1 MTHSDFA
8 TAILRSLAQPS
19 SDTSAIAIDDR
30 RRRNAG
36 RCMTA
41 LACARLGQPGN
52 QPEHVRHS
60 LFKWNGGFIGLRNS
74 RVADQFWTNLFP
86 SVSEELHS
94 LADKSPV
101 AYLFLHWD
109 LEQGVFHAWAVPEDI
124 AFASVADVPRD
135 AVTGRR
141 TIRISP
147 EDHQLKNSPE
157 APSFA
162 PYYARVELSPFER
175 EKLLEAIKTDDN
187 LKEERLASELPNEAV
202 PQDVDG
208 EAPETALDDDDS
220 DEVIAATYTQD
231 TVQFILDLPDH
242 DSDGAWHEK
251 NKRRYKAVLRDPSQ
265 QIVNQLRAKYIQ
277 RLSPAVAGGKRHL
290 SILNKNDYGKGGYH
304 DHYWY
309 AFYDPATG
317 SKTKSVQLYVR
328 FLGRER
334 VWRYGLAMGNYC
346 EEYLDR
352 LVAVVEANRS
362 LVAEYIRSA
371 PADTLIRLYSGEG
384 TVQLSPS
391 EFAESLAQPAK
402 ARFGLEGPLT
412 DIEII
417 REFSLTTLVDH
428 AATFVDEVGEY
439 FTWAWPFFEAAMTGR
454 WNAAASKPS
463 KAEIID
469 DAASDVDEDAP
480 ETLKKLAELTALRE
494 SFLEDLDEA
503 LSARQQAI
511 LVGPPGTS
519 KTFVARQ
526 FARYFVRQRG
536 GRPQGTSDVLY
547 MHANWTYEDF
557 FEGLKPTSKDGVLSF
572 EPRLGFFL
580 EWVHRLKDYAPGSR
594 HVLVLDE
601 INRCDTAAVLG
612 ELLQLLEY
620 RGTTVRLLSGRSFVF
635 PSNLFIIGTMNSA
648 DRSIGRLDLALRR
661 RFLWLNLHSE
671 PDTLARWLKRPGN
684 NPLGF
689 SAESLTRVNEVLE
702 EHGIPP
708 EQHIG
713 HALFMLQRRG
723 EDDTT
728 SPMLDIPL
736 SERRLRQ
743 IVRFSVVPYVRE
755 LLTMQFGQADLDL
768 LRQIEDLLLE
778 CVDRPTSDASGVLN
792 DGGPQA

>member
-1 MTHSDFA
+1 MDHAHFA
-8 TAILRSLAQPS
+8 ASILHSLAQPS
-19 SDTSAIAIDDR
+19 SDTPAITIDDR

-36 RCMTA
+36 RCMTT

-141 TIRISP
+141 TILISP

-162 PYYARVELSPFER
+162 PYYSRVELSPFER

-187 LKEERLASELPNEAV
+187 LKEERLASELPNDAV
-202 PQDVDG
+202 SQDVDS

-220 DEVIAATYTQD
+220 DEAIAATYAQD

-242 DSDGAWHEK
+242 DSDGAWHEQ

-265 QIVNQLRAKYIQ
+265 QIIDQLRAKYIQ

-290 SILNKNDYGKGGYH
+290 SILKKNDYGKGGYH

-346 EEYLDR
+346 EEYLER
-352 LVAVVEANRS
+352 LVAVVDANRS
-362 LVAEYIRSA
+362 VVADYTRSA
-371 PADTLIRLYSGEG
+371 PADTLIRLYSGTD
-384 TVQLSPS
+384 TVQLSSS
-391 EFAESLAQPAK
+391 EFAESLAQPAT
-402 ARFGLEGPLT
+402 ARFGLDGPLT
-412 DIEII
+412 DIAIV
-417 REFSLTTLVDH
+417 REFPLSTLVDH
-428 AATFVDEVGEY
+428 GATFVDEVGGY
-439 FTWAWPFFEAAMTGR
+439 FTWLWPFFEAAMTGR
-454 WNAAASKPS
+454 WNAPAPKP
-463 KAEIID
+463 ANAQLID
-469 DAASDVDEDAP
+469 DAASEVDEDVP
-480 ETLKKLAELTALRE
+480 ETTKELAELTALPE
-494 SFLEDLDEA
+494 LFLDDLEDA
-503 LSARQQAI
+503 LLARQQAI

-536 GRPQGTSDVLY
+536 SRPQGTSDVLY

-557 FEGLKPTSKDGVLSF
+557 FEGLKPNSKDGVLNF

-580 EWVHRLKDYAPGSR
+580 EWVQRLKDYAPGSR

-620 RGTTVRLLSGRSFVF
+620 RGTTVRLLSGRNFVF

-661 RFLWLNLHSE
+661 RFLWLNLHSQ

-684 NPLGF
+684 NPPGF
-689 SAESLTRVNEVLE
+689 KAESLARVNEALE

-723 EDDTT
+723 EDDVT

-755 LLTMQFGQADLDL
+755 LLTMQFGQADSDL
-768 LRQIEDLLLE
+768 LRQVEDLLLE
-778 CVDRPTSDASGVLN
+778 CVEQPASVTFGVLN
-792 DGGPQA
+792 DGEPQA

>member
-1 MTHSDFA
+1 MT
-8 TAILRSLAQPS
+8 T
-19 SDTSAIAIDDR
+19 
-30 RRRNAG
+30 
-36 RCMTA
+36 
-41 LACARLGQPGN
+41 LACARLGQSGN
-52 QPEHVRHS
+52 EPQHVRHS
-60 LFKWNGGFIGLRNS
+60 LFEWNGGVIGLRNS
-74 RVADQFWTNLFP
+74 RVSDQFWSYLRP
-86 SVSEELHS
+86 SISEELHS
-94 LADKSPV
+94 LGEKVPV

-109 LEQGVFHAWAVPEDI
+109 VEQGVFHAWAIPEDI
-124 AFASVADVPRD
+124 AYTALSEVPRND
-135 AVTGRR
+135 SAGGK
-141 TIRISP
+141 TILISP
-147 EDHQLKNSPE
+147 NDHQLKNSTHS
-157 APSFA
+157 PSFS
-162 PYYARVELSPFER
+162 PFYSRVELSPFER

-187 LKEERLASELPNEAV
+187 IKEERLASELPNVAV
-202 PQDVDG
+202 PQDGDSG
-208 EAPETALDDDDS
+208 SAEKAPDDDGFD
-220 DEVIAATYTQD
+220 DVIASTYTMD
-231 TVQFILDLPDH
+231 TVQFILDLPNHETDA
-242 DSDGAWHEK
+242 AWHEQ
-251 NKRRYKAVLRDPSQ
+251 NKRRYQAVLRDPSQ
-265 QIVNQLRAKYIQ
+265 QIVDQLRAKYIQ

-290 SILNKNDYGKGGYH
+290 SILKKNDYGKGGYH

-317 SKTKSVQLYVR
+317 SKTKSVQLYVHFR
-328 FLGRER
+328 GREQI
-334 VWRYGLAMGNYC
+334 WGYGFATGNYS

-352 LVAVVEANRS
+352 LVAVVEAHRPS
-362 LVAEYIRSA
+362 VADYIRSA

-391 EFAESLAQPAK
+391 EFAESLDQPAK
-402 ARFGLEGPLT
+402 DRFGLEGPLT

-417 REFSLTTLVDH
+417 REFPLATLVDH

-439 FTWAWPFFEAAMTGR
+439 FTWAWPFFQAAMTGR

-702 EHGIPP
+702 EHGISP

-723 EDDTT
+723 EDDVT

-755 LLTMQFGQADLDL
+755 LLTMQFGQADSDL

>member
-1 MTHSDFA
+1 MDHAHFAASILHSL
-8 TAILRSLAQPS
+8 TQPS
-19 SDTSAIAIDDR
+19 SDTSAITIDDR

-36 RCMTA
+36 RCMTT

-60 LFKWNGGFIGLRNS
+60 LLKWNGGFIGLRNS
-74 RVADQFWTNLFP
+74 RVSDQFWSYLRP
-86 SVSEELHS
+86 SISEELHS
-94 LADKSPV
+94 LGEKVQV

-109 LEQGVFHAWAVPEDI
+109 VEQGVFHAWAIPEDI
-124 AFASVADVPRD
+124 AYTALSEVPKND
-135 AVTGRR
+135 SAGGK
-141 TIRISP
+141 TILISP
-147 EDHQLKNSPE
+147 DDHQLKNSTHS
-157 APSFA
+157 PSFS
-162 PYYARVELSPFER
+162 PFYSRVELSPFER

-187 LKEERLASELPNEAV
+187 IKEERLASELPNVAV
-202 PQDVDG
+202 PQDG
-208 EAPETALDDDDS
+208 ESRSSVKAPEDYDFDDVS
-220 DEVIAATYTQD
+220 ASTYAQD
-231 TVQFILDLPDH
+231 TIQFILDLPNH
-242 DSDGAWHEK
+242 ETDGAWHEQ

-277 RLSPAVAGGKRHL
+277 RLSPTVAGGKRHL
-290 SILNKNDYGKGGYH
+290 SILKKNDYGKGGYH

-352 LVAVVEANRS
+352 LAAVVEANRS
-362 LVAEYIRSA
+362 LVADYTRSA

-391 EFAESLAQPAK
+391 EFAESLAQPAT
-402 ARFGLEGPLT
+402 AQFGLDGPLT
-412 DIEII
+412 DIVII
-417 REFSLTTLVDH
+417 REFPLSSLVDH
-428 AATFVDEVGEY
+428 AATFVEEVGEY
-439 FTWAWPFFEAAMTGR
+439 FTWLWPFFEAAMTGR
-454 WNAAASKPS
+454 WNAPASMS
-463 KAEIID
+463 ANVELID
-469 DAASDVDEDAP
+469 DAASEVDEDVP
-480 ETLKKLAELTALRE
+480 ETLMELAELTALSE
-494 SFLEDLDEA
+494 PFLDDLEDA
-503 LSARQQAI
+503 LLARQQAI

-519 KTFVARQ
+519 KTFVARH
-526 FARYFVRQRG
+526 FARYFVRQRV

>member
-1 MTHSDFA
+1 
-8 TAILRSLAQPS
+8 
-19 SDTSAIAIDDR
+19 
-30 RRRNAG
+30 
-36 RCMTA
+36 MTA

-141 TIRISP
+141 TILISP

-187 LKEERLASELPNEAV
+187 LKEERLASELPNDAV

-290 SILNKNDYGKGGYH
+290 SILKKNDYGKGGYH

-371 PADTLIRLYSGEG
+371 PADTLIRLYSGES

-412 DIEII
+412 DISII
-417 REFSLTTLVDH
+417 REFPLSTLVDH

-439 FTWAWPFFEAAMTGR
+439 FTWVWPLFEAAMTGH
-454 WNAAASKPS
+454 WNATASKPA
-463 KAEIID
+463 KAAIID
-469 DAASDVDEDAP
+469 DVDEDAP
-480 ETLKKLAELTALRE
+480 ETLKELAELTALPE
-494 SFLEDLDEA
+494 AFLDDLEEA
-503 LSARQQAI
+503 LWARQQAI

-526 FARYFVRQRG
+526 FARYFARLRS
-536 GRPQGTSDVLY
+536 GRPQGKSDVLY

-557 FEGLKPTSKDGVLSF
+557 FEGLKPTSKDGVLNF

-580 EWVHRLKDYAPGSR
+580 EWVQQLKDYAPESR

-620 RGTTVRLLSGRSFVF
+620 RGTEVRLLSGRSFVF
-635 PSNLFIIGTMNSA
+635 PSNLYIIGTMNSA

-661 RFLWLNLHSE
+661 RFLWLNLHSQ
-671 PDTLARWLKRPGN
+671 PDTLARWLKRAGN

-689 SAESLTRVNEVLE
+689 KAESLVRVNEVLE

-723 EDDTT
+723 EDDVT

-755 LLTMQFGQADLDL
+755 LLTMQFGQADSDL

>member
-8 TAILRSLAQPS
+8 AAILRSLAQPPL
-19 SDTSAIAIDDR
+19 DISAITIDDR

-36 RCMTA
+36 RCMTT
-41 LACARLGQPGN
+41 LACARLGQSGN

-94 LADKSPV
+94 LADKGPV

-109 LEQGVFHAWAVPEDI
+109 LEQGVIHAWAIPEDI
-124 AFASVADVPRD
+124 AAPAVADVPRD
-135 AVTGRR
+135 AVTGRS
-141 TIRISP
+141 TILISP
-147 EDHQLKNSPE
+147 EDHQLKSSPD

-162 PYYARVELSPFER
+162 PYYSRVELSSFER

-187 LKEERLASELPNEAV
+187 VKEQRVASELPEDATPNNG
-202 PQDVDG
+202 DG
-208 EAPETALDDDDS
+208 ESSEMAVDDDES
-220 DEVIAATYTQD
+220 DESIVATYTQE
-231 TVQFILDLPDH
+231 TVQFILELPNH
-242 DSDGAWHEK
+242 ETDGAWHER
-251 NKRRYKAVLRDPSQ
+251 NKRRYETFLRDPSQ
-265 QIVNQLRAKYIQ
+265 QIVDQLRVNYIQ

-290 SILNKNDYGKGGYH
+290 SILKKNDYGKGGYH

-309 AFYDPATG
+309 AFYDPAAG
-317 SKTKSVQLYVR
+317 SKTKSVQLYVSL
-328 FLGRER
+328 LGRER
-334 VWRYGLAMGNYC
+334 VWRYGLSMGNSC
-346 EEYLDR
+346 EEYLGR
-352 LVAVVEANRS
+352 LVTAVDANRAA
-362 LVAEYIRSA
+362 VARYIGSA
-371 PADTLIRLYSGEG
+371 PADTLISLVTG
-384 TVQLSPS
+384 TDSVEHTPA
-391 EFAESLAQPAK
+391 EFATLLTKSSEPWLGLDKSL
-402 ARFGLEGPLT
+402 T
-412 DIEII
+412 NIDIL
-417 REFSLTTLVDH
+417 REFPLATLPEH
-428 AATFVDEVGEY
+428 AATLVDEVGEY
-439 FTWAWPFFEAAMTGR
+439 FMWTWPFFEAAMTGR
-454 WNAAASKPS
+454 WNAPPDDDGK
-463 KAEIID
+463 ID

-480 ETLKKLAELTALRE
+480 ETLKALAELTALPE
-494 SFLEDLDEA
+494 AFLEDLEEA
-503 LSARQQAI
+503 LWARQQAI

-536 GRPQGTSDVLY
+536 GHPQGTSDVLY

-572 EPRLGFFL
+572 EPRAGFFL
-580 EWVHRLKDYAPGSR
+580 EWVQRLKDYAPGSR

-620 RGTTVRLLSGRSFVF
+620 RGTTVRLLSGRSFVL

-661 RFLWLNLHSE
+661 RFLWLNLHSQ

-689 SAESLTRVNEVLE
+689 KAESLTRVNDVLV
-702 EHGIPP
+702 EHRIPP

-723 EDDTT
+723 EDDVT

-736 SERRLRQ
+736 NERRLRQ
-743 IVRFSVVPYVRE
+743 IVRFSVLPYVRE
-755 LLTMQFGQADLDL
+755 LLTMQFGQADADL
-768 LRQIEDLLLE
+768 LRQVEDLLLE
-778 CVDRPTSDASGVLN
+778 CVDRPMS
-792 DGGPQA
+792 

>member
-1 MTHSDFA
+1 
-8 TAILRSLAQPS
+8 
-19 SDTSAIAIDDR
+19 
-30 RRRNAG
+30 
-36 RCMTA
+36 MTA
-41 LACARLGQPGN
+41 LACARLGQSGN

-101 AYLFLHWD
+101 AYVFLHWD

-141 TIRISP
+141 TILISP

-208 EAPETALDDDDS
+208 EAPETAADDDDS

-290 SILNKNDYGKGGYH
+290 SILKKNDYGKGGYH

-362 LVAEYIRSA
+362 LVADYIRSA

-391 EFAESLAQPAK
+391 EFAESLVQPAK
-402 ARFGLEGPLT
+402 AQFGLDGPLT

-417 REFSLTTLVDH
+417 REFPLTTLVDH
-428 AATFVDEVGEY
+428 AATFVDEVGDY
-439 FTWAWPFFEAAMTGR
+439 FTWAWPFFEAARTEH
-454 WNAAASKPS
+454 WNATASKTA

-469 DAASDVDEDAP
+469 DVDEDAP
-480 ETLKKLAELTALRE
+480 ETLKELAELTALPE
-494 SFLEDLDEA
+494 AFLDDLEEA
-503 LSARQQAI
+503 LWARQQAI

-526 FARYFVRQRG
+526 FARYFARLRS
-536 GRPQGTSDVLY
+536 GRPQGKSDVLY

-557 FEGLKPTSKDGVLSF
+557 FEGLKPTSKDGVLNF

-580 EWVHRLKDYAPGSR
+580 EWVQQLKDYAPESR

-620 RGTTVRLLSGRSFVF
+620 RGTEVKLLSGRSFVF
-635 PSNLFIIGTMNSA
+635 PSNLYIIGTMNSA

-661 RFLWLNLHSE
+661 RFLWLNLHSQ
-671 PDTLARWLKRPGN
+671 PDTLARWLKRAGN

-689 SAESLTRVNEVLE
+689 KAESLVRVNEVLE

-755 LLTMQFGQADLDL
+755 LLTMQFGQADSDL

>member
-1 MTHSDFA
+1 
-8 TAILRSLAQPS
+8 
-19 SDTSAIAIDDR
+19 
-30 RRRNAG
+30 
-36 RCMTA
+36 MTA
-41 LACARLGQPGN
+41 LACARLGQSGN
-52 QPEHVRHS
+52 QPQHVRHS
-60 LFKWNGGFIGLRNS
+60 LFEWNGGVIGLRNS
-74 RVADQFWTNLFP
+74 RVNDQFWTNLLP
-86 SVSEELHS
+86 SISKELHS
-94 LADKSPV
+94 LADKGPA

-141 TIRISP
+141 TILISP

-290 SILNKNDYGKGGYH
+290 SILKKNDYGKGGYH

-362 LVAEYIRSA
+362 VVAEYIRSA

-391 EFAESLAQPAK
+391 EFAESLDQPAK
-402 ARFGLEGPLT
+402 DRFGLEGPLT

-417 REFSLTTLVDH
+417 REFPLATLVDH

-702 EHGIPP
+702 EHGISP

-723 EDDTT
+723 EDDVT

-755 LLTMQFGQADLDL
+755 LLTMQFGQADSDL